1 METMPVSRYARTR
14 ITARTGMATMATVTL
29 TLTRQPRLQSAPGDN
44 PKDAALADD
53 VILDVSLFES
63 GGDGSLAYA
72 VAADF
77 AHNTGAR
84 FIGDPAALSDEALL
98 RRPEH
103 MLSSALK

>member
-1 METMPVSRYARTR
+1 
-14 ITARTGMATMATVTL
+14 MATVTL